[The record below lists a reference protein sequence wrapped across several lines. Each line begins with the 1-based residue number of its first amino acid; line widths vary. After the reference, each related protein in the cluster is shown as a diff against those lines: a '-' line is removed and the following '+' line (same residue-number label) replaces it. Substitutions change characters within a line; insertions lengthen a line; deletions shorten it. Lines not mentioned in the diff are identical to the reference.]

1 MSRKFIK
8 QLFIICAFS
17 ILIPSMLFAGEPTDR
32 VKIALDKIVNV
43 ISDPAMKAAAMKDKR
58 DQMVMDAIKDV
69 FNWEEFSR
77 RALAQNWKKRT
88 DDEKKAFMALFS
100 QLVERTYMAKSNQ
113 YSGGKV
119 EYLDEKIEGE
129 FAKVSIKYITSSGTQ
144 TPVDFL
150 MMKKN
155 GAWWGYD
162 VNVEGIS
169 IVGNYRS
176 QFNDILIKSSFE
188 DLMKRLK
195 EKVEKGE

>member
-1 MSRKFIK
+1 MSQKLIK
-8 QLFIICAFS
+8 RIFFICAFFVLTPS
-17 ILIPSMLFAGEPTDR
+17 ILFAGEPTDR
-32 VKIALDKIVNV
+32 VKVALDKIINV
-43 ISDPAMKAAAMKDKR
+43 ISDPTMKATAMKDKR

-119 EYLDEKIEGE
+119 EYINEKIEGE
-129 FAKVSIKYITSSGTQ
+129 YAKVSIKYITSTGTQ

-155 GAWWGYD
+155 GVWWGYD

-176 QFNDILIKSSFE
+176 QFNDILNKSSFE

>member
-1 MSRKFIK
+1 MSKKLIK
-8 QLFIICAFS
+8 RIFFICAFFALMPS
-17 ILIPSMLFAGEPTDR
+17 ILFAGEPTDR
-32 VKIALDKIVNV
+32 VKVALDKIINV
-43 ISDPAMKAAAMKDKR
+43 ISDPAMKAPAMKDKR
-58 DQMVMDAIKDV
+58 DQMVMDSIKDV

-88 DDEKKAFMALFS
+88 DDEKKAFMAVFS

-129 FAKVSIKYITSSGTQ
+129 YAKVSIKYITSSGTQ

-176 QFNDILIKSSFE
+176 QFNDFLNKSSFD
-188 DLMKRLK
+188 DLLKRLK